1 VVLGGASIYGGRG
14 SFLGTVLGAL
24 LLTEMI
30 NAITFLELSEAW
42 QYWFPGVVILIAGAV
57 FARVSRIRL
66 AAAAEAETA

>member
-1 VVLGGASIYGGRG
+1 M
-14 SFLGTVLGAL
+14 LGAL

-30 NAITFLELSEAW
+30 NAITFLELGEAW
-42 QYWFPGVVILIAGAV
+42 QYWFPGAVILIAAAI

>member
-1 VVLGGASIYGGRG
+1 M
-14 SFLGTVLGAL
+14 LGAL

-30 NAITFLELSEAW
+30 NAITFLELGEAW
-42 QYWFPGVVILIAGAV
+42 QYWFPGAVILIAAGI